1 MLQDKIVLQE
11 GGPAA
16 HRNTGARR
24 FHPAACRPAAKGLT
38 QDAPY
43 SEFSECLIVRPSAAS

>member
-11 GGPAA
+11 GDPAA

-24 FHPAACRPAAKGLT
+24 FHPAAYCPAARGLT

-43 SEFSECLIVRPSAAS
+43 SGFSECLIVRPAAAS